1 MIVVPEWQGNSDP
14 AVASRVAEQLP
25 LLATLRRHLEEMAS
39 YVEQHVAEVCRDFGE
54 IAHLATMNVDAGEAA
69 VEGSGNEQRE
79 IEKLIATAE
88 TMLERIGD
96 RNQRSTRLAAD
107 VLSRL
112 ENTREEIGHL
122 KGVMAEVDQIALGTR
137 LLGVNS
143 RIEAAH
149 IGEHGRA
156 FATVADQ
163 MAQLSGQTQRV
174 AERIERIV
182 LDVSREV
189 DSITEEMA
197 SVSVEMTDSD
207 GIEMVLAGLRK
218 AHRDMESSL
227 RLSSQRGRQLVG
239 RITSAVIGLQFQDR
253 LTQRIQHICSALEG
267 MERALSTS
275 GAACN
280 GGHLMGSPSMPEER
294 AAQNIRGNRVTEPVL
309 AGSGEAE
316 LF

>member
-1 MIVVPEWQGNSDP
+1 MSVNLLPQGDSTL
-14 AVASRVAEQLP
+14 ALAGRVAEQLP
-25 LLATLRRHLEEMAS
+25 LLPILRRHLEEMAT
-39 YVEQHVAEVCRDFGE
+39 YVEKHVAEVCRDFGE

-79 IEKLIATAE
+79 VEKLIATAE

-112 ENTREEIGHL
+112 ENTRKEIDHL
-122 KGVMAEVDQIALGTR
+122 KVVMAEVGQIALGTR

-156 FATVADQ
+156 FATVADE

-174 AERIERIV
+174 AGRIERIV
-182 LDVSREV
+182 LDVSGEV

-197 SVSVEMTDSD
+197 SVSGEMIDSD
-207 GIEMVLAGLRK
+207 GIEMVLAGMRE

-227 RLSSQRGRQLVG
+227 RLSSQRGRQLVA
-239 RITSAVIGLQFQDR
+239 RIHSAVIGLQFQDR
-253 LTQRIQHICSALEG
+253 LTQRMQHVCSALEG
-267 MERALSTS
+267 MEQALSTG
-275 GAACN
+275 GAAFN
-280 GGHLMGSPSMPEER
+280 GGRLLDCYSMPEER
-294 AAQNIRGNRVTEPVL
+294 AVHHARGSLAPEPVPTG
-309 AGSGEAE
+309 AGEAE